1 MNELVLKNYELLN
14 NIKKEY
20 DKLLEENKLLK
31 EQLKPSSDSNKGKCY
46 ARVTKKGNG
55 WYYDFKRCNNNK
67 INENYCEKHLINL
80 KDGDVR
86 YIGSKYFPF
95 HYPNKINSNINISD
109 FDKLWVKKM
118 EELFPNIYF
127 DGEGILDLTKYD
139 IYGNNI

>member
-1 MNELVLKNYELLN
+1 MDALVLKNYELLN
-14 NIKKEY
+14 SIKKEY

-31 EQLKPSSDSNKGKCY
+31 EQLKPPSDLNKGKCY

-55 WYYDFKRCNNNK
+55 GWYDFKRCNNNK

-95 HYPNKINSNINISD
+95 HYPKKINSNIKISD
-109 FDKLWVKKM
+109 DRSWVKKM

>member
-14 NIKKEY
+14 EIKKEY

-55 WYYDFKRCNNNK
+55 GWYDFKRCNTNK

-95 HYPNKINSNINISD
+95 HYPNKINSNIKITENSS
-109 FDKLWVKKM
+109 WVEKM

-127 DGEGILDLTKYD
+127 DGEGKLDLTKYD
-139 IYGNNI
+139 IYGNDI

>member
-1 MNELVLKNYELLN
+1 MDELILKNYELLN
-14 NIKKEY
+14 SIKKEY

-31 EQLKPSSDSNKGKCY
+31 EQLKPPSDLNKGKCY

-55 WYYDFKRCNNNK
+55 GWYDFKRCNNNK

-95 HYPNKINSNINISD
+95 HYPKKINSNINISD
-109 FDKLWVKKM
+109 DRSWVKKM